1 MVIFIS
7 SAGDTP
13 PPPPVTSD
21 GVLFD
26 GNDYFLKASGLTG
39 ETATDALSYVH
50 FFLTGSDGVLFQSG
64 ITGNSQAGIDFS
76 VSGGKFRYELRRDAG
91 ALLTGASNDTIST
104 GAYKCVMFSRSNSA
118 VKLYN
123 GDTSLARTDSV
134 ANTSGN
140 IPVTDGTIGL
150 MANRV
155 GSSRFSG
162 QSGFMVLL
170 RGVAIDFDVEANRRI
185 FFNSNG
191 TPTSAATVLAQSPI
205 LFMQGNKDAWP
216 SNQGSGGSF
225 TQYGLLDNG
234 TTPILV

>member
-7 SAGDTP
+7 SAGETP
-13 PPPPVTSD
+13 TPPPVTSD

-26 GNDYFLKASGLTG
+26 GNDYFLKAAGLTG
-39 ETATDALSYVH
+39 ETATDAITYVH
-50 FFLTGSDGVLFQSG
+50 YFLTGSDGVMFQNG
-64 ITGNSQAGIDFS
+64 IVGNSTAGIDFS
-76 VSGGKFRYELRRDAG
+76 VSGGKFRYELRQASG
-91 ALLTGASNDTIST
+91 LLLLGTSNDTVST
-104 GAYKCVMFSRSNSA
+104 GAYKCIMFSRSNSA

-123 GDTSLARTDSV
+123 GDTSLSRTDST

-140 IPVTDGTIGL
+140 LPVTDGTIGI
-150 MANRV
+150 MANRA
-155 GSSRFSG
+155 GFSRFTG
-162 QSGFMVLL
+162 ESGFMVIL
-170 RGVAIDFDVEANRRI
+170 RGVAVDFDIEANRRI
-185 FFNSNG
+185 FFNADG